1 MAVVQSDSEAMSRL
15 RGVAQ
20 RSRRL
25 RLALL
30 AGAIMATLACLAEG
44 AATGA
49 VAAKPVLI
57 ISSLGANNSV
67 SIGGDPAKGA
77 GAAEAPSLEGEGI
90 LVQNA
95 DGSVHAGLATS
106 WKYIPDPNG
115 KHKSFQFT
123 LRQDARYS
131 DGARVTAQSVKAFL
145 LYIQAAKTRSDTL
158 IGPIRSIETK
168 GKWTVVVHLKSPN
181 PLLPQA
187 FSDQS
192 AYGVPFGPKA
202 LADPASLAKQGDF
215 AGAYIVD
222 TTHSVVGPGGHITLV
237 PNPLYYDKSKQ
248 VWSKVV
254 INTFATATSQLSA
267 VETGQTDFVAG
278 SPDTVDQARAA
289 GVKVVQYSSG
299 AFGQAFGFDFDN
311 KIGPLADVRV
321 RQALNYAVDRKKIT
335 NAVFGTHADPTSQW
349 ATGDSINPKVNN
361 YYSYNPTKAKS
372 LLAAAGYA
380 NGFTLTVLNLTF
392 PTFDPMT
399 EAICQYLKAVGVT
412 CDIFTDN
419 GSTWVPNYLS
429 GKYAAV
435 TYGSRGPFG
444 PVGMWVWYGIFLKPH
459 GILNPSD
466 WHDPVLDKL
475 YQQGSRSDSPTKYWL
490 QMTARTTE
498 QADFLPVSAPQG
510 YYYIS
515 KHLGGVKAT
524 ANGVSSAIDWYP
536 VK

>member
-254 INTFATATSQLSA
+254 INTFTSSPVRLTRSTKPERRVSRLSS
-267 VETGQTDFVAG
+267 T
-278 SPDTVDQARAA
+278 R
-289 GVKVVQYSSG
+289 
-299 AFGQAFGFDFDN
+299 
-311 KIGPLADVRV
+311 RV
-321 RQALNYAVDRKKIT
+321 
-335 NAVFGTHADPTSQW
+335 
-349 ATGDSINPKVNN
+349 
-361 YYSYNPTKAKS
+361 
-372 LLAAAGYA
+372 
-380 NGFTLTVLNLTF
+380 
-392 PTFDPMT
+392 
-399 EAICQYLKAVGVT
+399 
-412 CDIFTDN
+412 
-419 GSTWVPNYLS
+419 
-429 GKYAAV
+429 
-435 TYGSRGPFG
+435 
-444 PVGMWVWYGIFLKPH
+444 
-459 GILNPSD
+459 PS
-466 WHDPVLDKL
+466 
-475 YQQGSRSDSPTKYWL
+475 
-490 QMTARTTE
+490 A
-498 QADFLPVSAPQG
+498 
-510 YYYIS
+510 
-515 KHLGGVKAT
+515 KHLDLTSITRLGRSRTFAYVRL
-524 ANGVSSAIDWYP
+524 
-536 VK
+536 